1 MVEESSSVRVWSV
14 LGQKGGTGKTTL
26 VIHLAIAAGVGTR
39 GGKPREVC
47 VVDLDPQR
55 SAEQFADFRER
66 KAGAEEPAI
75 VHGQAGNLGDML
87 DAARK
92 TAADLVIV
100 DTPPQIDKTMIFAA
114 AAADL
119 IIVPTRASMLDE
131 MALRETLALLEAAR
145 ANHKAVIVL
154 NAQPSGRSE
163 KSMEK
168 VVKRTAADFGVPV
181 VDVALP
187 DHADYRRALEAG
199 LGVTESA
206 PRGAAA
212 RRILALYVWL
222 CRHEL
227 KLSKRK
233 ERVRA

>member
-1 MVEESSSVRVWSV
+1 VWSV

-26 VIHLAIAAGVGTR
+26 VIHLAIAAGAAKR
-39 GGKPREVC
+39 GGVPREVC

-66 KAGAEEPAI
+66 RAGAEEPAI
-75 VHGQAGNLGDML
+75 VHGQAASLGDML
-87 DAARK
+87 DAARR
-92 TAADLVIV
+92 TDADLVIV

-119 IIVPTRASMLDE
+119 VIVPTRASLLDD
-131 MALRETLALLEAAR
+131 MALKETLALLEAAR
-145 ANHKAVIVL
+145 AAHKAVVVV
-154 NAQPSGRSE
+154 NAQPAGKSE
-163 KSMEK
+163 KAQEK
-168 VVKRTAADFGVPV
+168 AVKETAAAYRVPV

-187 DHADYRRALEAG
+187 DHADYRRALAAG

-222 CRHEL
+222 CRHET

-233 ERVRA
+233 ERARA